1 MYLPL
6 RSMVTLGN
14 FSVSSNIAARTNT
27 STLRFIAEDVAFF
40 ISEKLGNHV
49 DLRRDYVCVM
59 DLGLFELSLRLNEK
73 MCGGAPRIDL
83 RASNNVLHVRTCAD
97 SGRALMQLL
106 TYFASDG
113 DLATN
118 NASTESIAV
127 PSSGDEESL
136 LGEESINNLSKR
148 QVERVNSLMEEAMAD
163 TVRGKSI
170 VSHSYV
176 QVSFWKTVSFTVF
189 FFFQEPGEVKKNN

>member
-1 MYLPL
+1 ML
-6 RSMVTLGN
+6 TFGC

-27 STLRFIAEDVAFF
+27 STLRFIAEDLAFF
-40 ISEKLGNHV
+40 ISDKLGNHV

-73 MCGGAPRIDL
+73 MCGGAPRVDL

-97 SGRALMQLL
+97 SGQALMQLL

-113 DLATN
+113 DLGTN
-118 NASTESIAV
+118 SASTESIAV

-136 LGEESINNLSKR
+136 LGDDSINSLSKS

-163 TVRGKSI
+163 TVKGI
-170 VSHSYV
+170 A
-176 QVSFWKTVSFTVF
+176 
-189 FFFQEPGEVKKNN
+189 